1 MTSVLTLLLFATA
14 TALQLP
20 LRAPLRAPN
29 CAARPRPRSTAVRAV
44 RRPRRPRRPRGPRR
58 ARRGSAAAR
67 RAPVPV
73 APRGTFTCYG
83 CGAELQT
90 EYKFMAGYVEPER
103 YAEKK
108 LHKQLRETLC
118 ARCRSLAHGEILP
131 AVAEGRLKEAGGA
144 SFATPDELRAQLTHL
159 RERTALVVLLAD
171 LTDVSATLMPRVRDL
186 VGGNPLLLVGT
197 KLDLLPSGTSADAVH
212 RWLEEYAAARLNVVG
227 VRLLSSRTGAG
238 VRAAARTIV
247 AERGGRDVYL
257 VGAANVGKSKFLAAL
272 IDELAAGGGG
282 RPEKRLPLASSTPGT
297 TLRVIPFDVFSG
309 GSKLY
314 DTPGV
319 HLAHRMPAQLTPAE
333 LAAVA
338 PRRAIRPFTPAE
350 PAVAGTSYFLGGL
363 ARIDVVAAP
372 PSMRLSF
379 CAFGLR
385 VHTVPTAE
393 AEAAHAANAGAEWT
407 PPLDRDSAAELGALT
422 LRRTVDLELTPMA
435 QAADLAISGLG
446 WVSVGAL
453 ASLRRGDGALKATLD
468 VWLPKGVELFVR
480 PPMPIAGLPTAQA
493 DEAKV

>member
-1 MTSVLTLLLFATA
+1 M
-14 TALQLP
+14 
-20 LRAPLRAPN
+20 
-29 CAARPRPRSTAVRAV
+29 
-44 RRPRRPRRPRGPRR
+44 
-58 ARRGSAAAR
+58 
-67 RAPVPV
+67 PV

-90 EYKFMAGYVEPER
+90 EFKFMAGYVEPER

-212 RWLEEYAAARLNVVG
+212 RWLEEYATARLNVVG

-422 LRRTVDLELTPMA
+422 LRRTVELELTPMA

-453 ASLRRGDGALKATLD
+453 ASLRRGDGALQATLD

-493 DEAKV
+493 EVDV